1 MRLHRSA
8 AALALVTGFA
18 LLGTACNNDPVADGG
33 DSPSGG
39 AQTPSKKPEPTADRK
54 LDADAGKTL
63 ELGGT
68 TALTYKRGS
77 NSAITMEVTAKS
89 VRKGA
94 QSDLD
99 KVRLD
104 AEERSLQPY
113 YVSFDFKNIGK
124 SSLEYPSLTIPSRL
138 RDSRGE
144 EGKTAITV
152 RDDVKA
158 CPANDVNTFAP
169 GDSIS
174 QCAVFLLPKGEE
186 PSVVLY
192 RGDYDKEPVFWK
204 AAG

>member
-8 AALALVTGFA
+8 AALVFVTGFA
-18 LLGTACNNDPVADGG
+18 LLGTACNNDPVADN
-33 DSPSGG
+33 GG
-39 AQTPSKKPEPTADRK
+39 AGTGGTQTPSKKPEPTADRK

-63 ELGGT
+63 PLGGT
-68 TALTYKRGS
+68 TALTYQRDS
-77 NSAITMEVTAKS
+77 HTNITMEVTAKS
-89 VRKGA
+89 VRKGSQA
-94 QSDLD
+94 DLD
-99 KVRLD
+99 KVRLT
-104 AEERSLQPY
+104 AEERALQPY
-113 YVSFDFKNIGK
+113 YVTFDFKNIGT

-152 RDDVKA
+152 RDDVKP
-158 CPANDVNTFAP
+158 CPANDVDAFAP
-169 GDSIS
+169 GDSVS
-174 QCAVFLLPKGEE
+174 QCAVFLLPKDEK